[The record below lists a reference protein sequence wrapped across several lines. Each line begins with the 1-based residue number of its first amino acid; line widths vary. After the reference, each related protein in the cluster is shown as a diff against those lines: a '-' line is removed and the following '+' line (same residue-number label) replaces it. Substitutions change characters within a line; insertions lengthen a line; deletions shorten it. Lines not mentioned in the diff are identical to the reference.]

1 MTRALV
7 VYCHPQEG
15 SFAAAV
21 RKVVVSRLRAAQ
33 SEIRVRDL
41 YAEGFQPLLTQAEWS
56 GYLDAPANRAPVESH
71 VADLEWCDTLIFI
84 YPTWWYGLPAMLKG
98 WLDRV
103 WTPGVAFTLPKDG
116 PIAPALTHIRK
127 LGVVTTCGASWW
139 LTQVVGAP
147 GRNLIL
153 RGCGFLMAPRCRK
166 VYLAHYRMD
175 ASTPQSREKF
185 RARVARAMARF

>member
-1 MTRALV
+1 MRVLIV
-7 VYCHPQEG
+7 HCHPDPDSYNASLRRTVEETLTRG
-15 SFAAAV
+15 GHEV
-21 RKVVVSRLRAAQ
+21 RV
-33 SEIRVRDL
+33 IDL
-41 YAEGFQPLLTQAEWS
+41 YAEGFQPALTREGW
-56 GYLDAPANRAPVESH
+56 RAYEDEARNADGVESH
-71 VADLEWCDTLIFI
+71 VAALRWAEGLIFV

-116 PIAPALTHIRK
+116 PIAPSLTHIRK

-153 RGCGFLMAPRCRK
+153 RGCRFLMAPRCRK

-185 RARVARAMARF
+185 RAKVARAMARF

>member
-1 MTRALV
+1 MRVLIVHSHPDSDSYNASLRRTAEAALV
-7 VYCHPQEG
+7 RGGHE
-15 SFAAAV
+15 V
-21 RKVVVSRLRAAQ
+21 RV
-33 SEIRVRDL
+33 IDL
-41 YAEGFQPLLTQAEWS
+41 YAEGFQPTLTREGW
-56 GYLDAPANRAPVESH
+56 RAYEDETRNADGIEDH
-71 VADLEWCDTLIFI
+71 VAALRWAEGLIFV

>member
-1 MTRALV
+1 MRVLIVHSHPDPDSYNASLCRTVAETLTRGG
-7 VYCHPQEG
+7 HE
-15 SFAAAV
+15 
-21 RKVVVSRLRAAQ
+21 LRV
-33 SEIRVRDL
+33 IDL
-41 YAEGFQPLLTQAEWS
+41 YAEGFQPVLSREGWRAYE
-56 GYLDAPANRAPVESH
+56 DAARNADGIEDH
-71 VADLEWCDTLIFI
+71 VAALRWAEGLIFV

-116 PIAPALTHIRK
+116 PIAPSLTHIRK

>member
-1 MTRALV
+1 MRVLIVHSHPDPDSYNASLRRTV
-7 VYCHPQEG
+7 VETLEASGHE
-15 SFAAAV
+15 V
-21 RKVVVSRLRAAQ
+21 RV
-33 SEIRVRDL
+33 IDL
-41 YAEGFQPLLTQAEWS
+41 YAEDFQPVLSRDGW
-56 GYLDAPANRAPVESH
+56 RAYEDETRNADGVEAH
-71 VADLEWCDTLIFI
+71 VAALRWAEGLIFV

-103 WTPGVAFTLPKDG
+103 WAPGVAFTLPKDG
-116 PIAPALTHIRK
+116 PIGPALTHIRK

-153 RGCGFLMAPRCRK
+153 RGCRFLMAPRCRRI
-166 VYLAHYRMD
+166 YLAHYNMD

-185 RARVARAMARF
+185 RGKVARAMARF

>member
-1 MTRALV
+1 MRVLIVHSHPDPDSYNASLCRTVAETLTRGG
-7 VYCHPQEG
+7 HE
-15 SFAAAV
+15 
-21 RKVVVSRLRAAQ
+21 LRV
-33 SEIRVRDL
+33 IDL
-41 YAEGFQPLLTQAEWS
+41 YAEGFQPVLSREGWRAYE
-56 GYLDAPANRAPVESH
+56 DAARNADGIEDH
-71 VADLEWCDTLIFI
+71 VAALRWAEGLIFV

-116 PIAPALTHIRK
+116 PIAPSLTHIRK

-147 GRNLIL
+147 GRNLML
-153 RGCGFLMAPRCRK
+153 RGCRFLMAPRCKRL
-166 VYLAHYRMD
+166 YLAHYRMD

-185 RARVARAMARF
+185 CARVRRAMARF

>member
-1 MTRALV
+1 MRVLIVHSHPDPESYNASLCRTVAETLTRGG
-7 VYCHPQEG
+7 HE
-15 SFAAAV
+15 
-21 RKVVVSRLRAAQ
+21 LRV
-33 SEIRVRDL
+33 IDL
-41 YAEGFQPLLTQAEWS
+41 YAEGFQPVLSREGWRAYE
-56 GYLDAPANRAPVESH
+56 DAARNADGIEDH
-71 VADLEWCDTLIFI
+71 VAALRWAEGLIFV

-116 PIAPALTHIRK
+116 PIAPSLTHIRK

-147 GRNLIL
+147 GRNLML
-153 RGCGFLMAPRCRK
+153 RGCRFLMAPRCKRL
-166 VYLAHYRMD
+166 YLAHYRMD

-185 RARVARAMARF
+185 RARVRRAMARF

>member
-1 MTRALV
+1 
-7 VYCHPQEG
+7 
-15 SFAAAV
+15 
-21 RKVVVSRLRAAQ
+21 
-33 SEIRVRDL
+33 
-41 YAEGFQPLLTQAEWS
+41 
-56 GYLDAPANRAPVESH
+56 
-71 VADLEWCDTLIFI
+71 
-84 YPTWWYGLPAMLKG
+84 
-98 WLDRV
+98 
-103 WTPGVAFTLPKDG
+103 
-116 PIAPALTHIRK
+116 
-127 LGVVTTCGASWW
+127 VTTCGASWW

>member
-1 MTRALV
+1 MRVLIVHSHPDPDSYNASLCRTVAETLTRGG
-7 VYCHPQEG
+7 HE
-15 SFAAAV
+15 
-21 RKVVVSRLRAAQ
+21 LRV
-33 SEIRVRDL
+33 IDL
-41 YAEGFQPLLTQAEWS
+41 YAEGFQPVLSREGWRAYE
-56 GYLDAPANRAPVESH
+56 DAARNADGIEDH
-71 VADLEWCDTLIFI
+71 VAALRWAEGLIFV

-116 PIAPALTHIRK
+116 PIAPSLTHIRK

-147 GRNLIL
+147 GRNLML
-153 RGCGFLMAPRCRK
+153 RGCRFLMAPRCKRL
-166 VYLAHYRMD
+166 YLAHYRMD

>member
-1 MTRALV
+1 MRVLIVHSHPDPDSYNASLCRTVAETLTRGG
-7 VYCHPQEG
+7 HE
-15 SFAAAV
+15 
-21 RKVVVSRLRAAQ
+21 LRV
-33 SEIRVRDL
+33 IDL
-41 YAEGFQPLLTQAEWS
+41 YAEGFQPVLSREGWRAYE
-56 GYLDAPANRAPVESH
+56 DAARNADGIEDH
-71 VADLEWCDTLIFI
+71 VAALRWAEGLIFV

-116 PIAPALTHIRK
+116 PIAPSLTHIRK

-147 GRNLIL
+147 GRNLML
-153 RGCGFLMAPRCRK
+153 RGCRFLMAPRCKRL
-166 VYLAHYRMD
+166 YLAHYRMD

-185 RARVARAMARF
+185 RARVRRAMARF

>member
-1 MTRALV
+1 MRVLIVHSHPDPDSYNASLCRTVAETLTRGG
-7 VYCHPQEG
+7 HE
-15 SFAAAV
+15 
-21 RKVVVSRLRAAQ
+21 LRV
-33 SEIRVRDL
+33 IDL
-41 YAEGFQPLLTQAEWS
+41 YAEGFQPVLSREGWRAYE
-56 GYLDAPANRAPVESH
+56 DAARNADGIEDH
-71 VADLEWCDTLIFI
+71 VAALRWAEGLIFV

-116 PIAPALTHIRK
+116 PIAPSLTHIRK

-153 RGCGFLMAPRCRK
+153 RGCRFLMAPRCKRL
-166 VYLAHYRMD
+166 YLAHYRMD

-185 RARVARAMARF
+185 RARVRRAMARF

>member
-1 MTRALV
+1 MRVLIVHSHPDPDSYNASLCRTVAETLTRGG
-7 VYCHPQEG
+7 HE
-15 SFAAAV
+15 
-21 RKVVVSRLRAAQ
+21 LRV
-33 SEIRVRDL
+33 IDL
-41 YAEGFQPLLTQAEWS
+41 YAEGFQPVLNREGWRAYE
-56 GYLDAPANRAPVESH
+56 DAARNADGIEDH
-71 VADLEWCDTLIFI
+71 VAALRWAEGLIFV

-116 PIAPALTHIRK
+116 PIAPSLTHIRK

-147 GRNLIL
+147 GRNLML
-153 RGCGFLMAPRCRK
+153 RGCRFLMAPRCKRL
-166 VYLAHYRMD
+166 YLAHYRMD

-185 RARVARAMARF
+185 RARVRRAMARF

>member
-1 MTRALV
+1 MRVLIVHSHPDPDSYNASLCRTVAETLTRGG
-7 VYCHPQEG
+7 HE
-15 SFAAAV
+15 
-21 RKVVVSRLRAAQ
+21 LRV
-33 SEIRVRDL
+33 IDL
-41 YAEGFQPLLTQAEWS
+41 YAEGFQPVLSREGWRAYE
-56 GYLDAPANRAPVESH
+56 DAARNADGIEDH
-71 VADLEWCDTLIFI
+71 VAALRWAEGLIFV

-116 PIAPALTHIRK
+116 PIAPSLTHIRK

-153 RGCGFLMAPRCRK
+153 RGCRFLMAPRCKRL
-166 VYLAHYRMD
+166 YLAHYRMD

>member
-1 MTRALV
+1 MRVLIVHSHPDPDSYNASLCRTVAETLTRGG
-7 VYCHPQEG
+7 HE
-15 SFAAAV
+15 
-21 RKVVVSRLRAAQ
+21 LRV
-33 SEIRVRDL
+33 IDL
-41 YAEGFQPLLTQAEWS
+41 YAEGFQPVLSREGWRAYE
-56 GYLDAPANRAPVESH
+56 DAARNADGIEDH
-71 VADLEWCDTLIFI
+71 VAALRWAEGLIFV

-116 PIAPALTHIRK
+116 PIAPSLTHIRK

-147 GRNLIL
+147 GRNLML
-153 RGCGFLMAPRCRK
+153 RGCRLLMAPRCKRL
-166 VYLAHYRMD
+166 YLAHYRMD